1 MKKKI
6 IMGMTVASMLANPMA
21 VYAADLKDA
30 PTQTNNVLE
39 ETPTVQDKTEY
50 QAVEDAKAH
59 VSRLEEQ
66 QQSANKNIQN
76 TKAHYDNTTTTKQQA
91 VKIKNDQE
99 QQAYQ
104 QVLNQH
110 NLVVASE
117 KELNENY
124 ETLRQLETDFLT
136 KETELNTANETLK
149 NANIHL
155 LEAQKNASLV
165 QEKIASQ
172 QQTVKDKQTVYQQAV
187 LHEEQA
193 QKNWYYVK
201 F

>member
-1 MKKKI
+1 MRKKKGKGKEMKKNL
-6 IMGMTVASMLANPMA
+6 IMGMTVASIIANPMA

-30 PTQTNNVLE
+30 PTQSNNVLE

-59 VSRLEEQ
+59 VSHLEEQ

-104 QVLNQH
+104 QVFNQH

-117 KELNENY
+117 KELNENS
-124 ETLRQLETDFLT
+124 ETLRQLETDRLI
-136 KETELNTANETLK
+136 KQTELDTANETLK

-155 LEAQKNASLV
+155 LE
-165 QEKIASQ
+165 
-172 QQTVKDKQTVYQQAV
+172 V
-187 LHEEQA
+187 LH
-193 QKNWYYVK
+193 
-201 F
+201 